1 MRILK
6 LKGEG
11 SYFQDGVYLK
21 YLLQNGAIFRNG
33 RLFVETVKYNMP
45 QQKSSRSRLPDRCKS
60 KCVVNMNSA
69 ISRNFKDG
77 WSPLRSSIL
86 TSSFVLFSV
95 PLLPEVAFHNEL
107 ICF

>member
-1 MRILK
+1 MR
-6 LKGEG
+6 
-11 SYFQDGVYLK
+11 FFGV
-21 YLLQNGAIFRNG
+21 GDSV
-33 RLFVETVKYNMP
+33 FVKTVTYNMP
-45 QQKSSRSRLPDRCKS
+45 QLKISRSRLPDCGKRVS

-77 WSPLRSSIL
+77 GSPLRSSIL